1 MRTTLGSPSSAKTAL
16 GKPNPEPSPGI
27 PGHQALESPRVEVET
42 PTQCHT
48 VREGASGTNSPLA
61 KAPDSAE
68 TAAHAPTVPGCGPA
82 VLLDGH
88 HMGGSQGTERLS
100 NLPAVTQ
107 QASRTGACA
116 VSPVPWPEGWPLTQ
130 EEALQNG
137 SEGVQ
142 EL

>member
-1 MRTTLGSPSSAKTAL
+1 MEA
-16 GKPNPEPSPGI
+16 
-27 PGHQALESPRVEVET
+27 ET